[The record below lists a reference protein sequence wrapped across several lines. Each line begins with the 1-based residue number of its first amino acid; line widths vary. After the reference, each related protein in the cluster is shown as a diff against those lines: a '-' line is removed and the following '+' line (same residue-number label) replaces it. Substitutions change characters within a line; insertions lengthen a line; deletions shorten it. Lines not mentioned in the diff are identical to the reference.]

1 MREQAKHQRLSAKLF
16 ITAEN
21 EVSPEHLIL
30 NIAKNLSDVG
40 DCDIS
45 NLLDPKFY
53 FDLRVGLFDEQGNR
67 YPGSG
72 GEAYTALALLCIGR
86 MSVIQRDKNRTGVR
100 FIIIEELSNIDDTN
114 FGLFPEIAKMFGYQ
128 LLTMTPKPFGSYSES
143 EWFLHMLIRGKD
155 KNINYQPMSFFRT
168 KTSKQRLEEYM
179 SNGKIE
185 GLTPLTISAST
196 DEDAAISVKEIPTTL
211 TKVEE
216 AVLRLQEITTS
227 KTSTSEAIDKIESIT
242 NTSIQEETPTVVS
255 INTLISEEKTE
266 TFGTIGVTPT
276 VMTISEIEETTSFIA
291 TDESFVSETSIEE
304 TVDVPE
310 PPTASRE
317 LTEERKEEFLG
328 LKEDEKEQE
337 KKEQSTDIQGSDE
350 VE

>member
-1 MREQAKHQRLSAKLF
+1 
-16 ITAEN
+16 
-21 EVSPEHLIL
+21 
-30 NIAKNLSDVG
+30 
-40 DCDIS
+40 
-45 NLLDPKFY
+45 
-53 FDLRVGLFDEQGNR
+53 
-67 YPGSG
+67 
-72 GEAYTALALLCIGR
+72 

-196 DEDAAISVKEIPTTL
+196 DEDVVIKTETPVTL
-211 TKVEE
+211 INVEE
-216 AVLRLQEITTS
+216 SALTVEEITTPEMS
-227 KTSTSEAIDKIESIT
+227 ASDVVIEINSISGETSSEAEEIPNAIEMSSSLSEEQEEVSDTI
-242 NTSIQEETPTVVS
+242 EETPT
-255 INTLISEEKTE
+255 I
-266 TFGTIGVTPT
+266 
-276 VMTISEIEETTSFIA
+276 MTISEIEETTSFTA
-291 TDESFVSETSIEE
+291 TDESIVSETSVEE
-304 TVDVPE
+304 LGDVPQ
-310 PPTASRE
+310 PPVASDE
-317 LTEERKEEFLG
+317 LSEERTQEFLG
-328 LKEDEKEQE
+328 LREDEKEEE
-337 KKEQSTDIQGSDE
+337 KNGESEDKQGNGE